1 MKRRVDWKKLPPKK
15 QVQANQREAE
25 SFLSNVTKAIF
36 KGQGDFVLEN
46 KKALL
51 LHDVTAISWVNSSQ
65 AMKES
70 IFQRFFQEPKVNAK
84 KQIFC
89 SCGCGFSLMAGA
101 NNCKFKPGQR
111 GSSRQTRTRSKFGQ
125 KRKPAEDIQPNIPE
139 KMARRTK
146 PKDVNTTPYPENY
159 DSSQSDCEE

>member
-1 MKRRVDWKKLPPKK
+1 
-15 QVQANQREAE
+15 
-25 SFLSNVTKAIF
+25 
-36 KGQGDFVLEN
+36 
-46 KKALL
+46 
-51 LHDVTAISWVNSSQ
+51 
-65 AMKES
+65 
-70 IFQRFFQEPKVNAK
+70 
-84 KQIFC
+84 
-89 SCGCGFSLMAGA
+89 MAGA

>member
-51 LHDVTAISWVNSSQ
+51 LHDVTAISWGELLSSN
-65 AMKES
+65 ER
-70 IFQRFFQEPKVNAK
+70 IYFPKV
-84 KQIFC
+84 
-89 SCGCGFSLMAGA
+89 L
-101 NNCKFKPGQR
+101 P
-111 GSSRQTRTRSKFGQ
+111 
-125 KRKPAEDIQPNIPE
+125 
-139 KMARRTK
+139 RTK
-146 PKDVNTTPYPENY
+146 SECKETNFLQLWLWIFTNGWGK
-159 DSSQSDCEE
+159 